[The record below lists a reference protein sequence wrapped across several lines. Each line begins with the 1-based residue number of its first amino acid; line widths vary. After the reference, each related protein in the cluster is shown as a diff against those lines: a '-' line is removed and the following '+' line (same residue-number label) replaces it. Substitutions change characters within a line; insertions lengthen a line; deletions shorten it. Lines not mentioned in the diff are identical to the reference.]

1 MGLEC
6 VHVNG
11 RSSFDSG
18 CVSGRVDIR
27 GGEVYTYMSLVHLS
41 SSANPCI
48 ATKVPSMLLL
58 SDWHVFVCALRAV
71 VCADAVALVAWL
83 PLLSLQVF
91 SHFHR
96 LVCFNR

>member
-1 MGLEC
+1 MY
-6 VHVNG
+6 
-11 RSSFDSG
+11 SYQS
-18 CVSGRVDIR
+18 
-27 GGEVYTYMSLVHLS
+27 
-41 SSANPCI
+41 
-48 ATKVPSMLLL
+48 TKYAAAQRLARASV
-58 SDWHVFVCALRAV
+58 VCALRAV